1 MTGNPPSDD
10 DLLPPA
16 LGGLVARMEGA
27 AWVVDPASARV
38 VAASAE
44 GASRLGMAQPDVA
57 MALDAAMPAVRRL
70 RDIASALAPGGET
83 LETLLLWTRGGAERI
98 ACHISRPAEAPTLL
112 LVRAANERATDVVG
126 EPAAEAAP
134 AARPRSDAETLRE
147 IARRIREGAR
157 GAVPGASAAAAY
169 DGDDRASSDD
179 SQHPEPRIDIAKL
192 AHELR
197 TPLGAIIAA
206 SEIMRDER
214 LGAIGNER
222 YRGYA
227 SDIHDSARHALAVIN
242 SMLGRSAAGA
252 ATGTGRREAAEPQL
266 FAQLDLNAI
275 VEGTVSGMR
284 PLADKAAVAV
294 SALLRPRLPNVIAD
308 PVSVRQILLNLLT
321 NAVKFTA
328 GGGTVTVTTRYALDG
343 PVEIVVADTGAG
355 MSAADIA
362 RSLSADAPPQRAP
375 REGGGLGIGLPLVRL
390 LAEANGAT
398 IAIDSAPGAGTA
410 VVVAFAK
417 NRVVPV

>member
-1 MTGNPPSDD
+1 
-10 DLLPPA
+10 
-16 LGGLVARMEGA
+16 
-27 AWVVDPASARV
+27 
-38 VAASAE
+38 
-44 GASRLGMAQPDVA
+44 
-57 MALDAAMPAVRRL
+57 
-70 RDIASALAPGGET
+70 
-83 LETLLLWTRGGAERI
+83 
-98 ACHISRPAEAPTLL
+98 
-112 LVRAANERATDVVG
+112 
-126 EPAAEAAP
+126 
-134 AARPRSDAETLRE
+134 
-147 IARRIREGAR
+147 
-157 GAVPGASAAAAY
+157 
-169 DGDDRASSDD
+169 
-179 SQHPEPRIDIAKL
+179 
-192 AHELR
+192 
-197 TPLGAIIAA
+197 
-206 SEIMRDER
+206 MRDER

-284 PLADKAAVAV
+284 PLADNAAVAV
-294 SALLRPRLPNVIAD
+294 SARLRPRLPNVIAD

-328 GGGTVTVTTRYALDG
+328 GGGAVTVTTRYALDG

-362 RSLSADAPPQRAP
+362 RSLSTDAPPQRAP